1 MKYIGIDIAKQSL
14 QASNSLGNGK
24 KHFDNSQEGI
34 AGLLHWLGD
43 RPGLAQCHL
52 IIEPTNTYHHSLVQ
66 ALAGAQVNYTL
77 INPAQTAAF
86 ARVQGKRA
94 KTDPVDGQ
102 VLASFGESQQPE
114 ASPPPWDAQ
123 EKLKALERHQ
133 EWLERELRATRNR
146 LDSAQFSP
154 WTPQPVLDSLER
166 TIDQLTQEIEA
177 TREAINQQ
185 LELHHHWSEQLELL
199 TSIPGIGR
207 RTASLL
213 LSEMP
218 PVTQCGSAK
227 SWVAYCG
234 LAPEPRQSG
243 KGSYSRL
250 SRVGTPR
257 VRAGLYMPAISALRW
272 NPAVRDLGQRLK
284 EREKKGRV
292 RIVAAMHKLLRI
304 CYGVLKSGLPFDPQR
319 CQPATLDI

>member
-1 MKYIGIDIAKQSL
+1 MEYIGVDIAKGSL
-14 QASNSLGNGK
+14 QASDSRGSRK
-24 KHFDNSQEGI
+24 KLFSNCPVGISQLVYWLEG
-34 AGLLHWLGD
+34 
-43 RPGLAQCHL
+43 RPGLANTHL
-52 IIEPTNTYHHSLVQ
+52 IMEPTNTYHHPLVQ
-66 ALAGAQVNYTL
+66 TLAGYQVNYTL

-86 ARVQGKRA
+86 ARAQGKRA
-94 KTDPVDGQ
+94 KTDPVDAQ
-102 VLASFGESQQPE
+102 VLASFGESQQPD
-114 ASPPPWDAQ
+114 ASPPPQ
-123 EKLKALERHQ
+123 ERQEQLKALERHL

-146 LDSAQFSP
+146 QDSSQFSP

-166 TIDQLTQEIEA
+166 TMDQLNQEIEA
-177 TREAINQQ
+177 TKKAIDQQ
-185 LELHHHWSEQLELL
+185 LELHHHWREQLELL

-218 PVTQCGSAK
+218 PVSQCASAK
-227 SWVAYCG
+227 SWVAFCG

-257 VRAGLYMPAISALRW
+257 VRTGLYLPAISALRW
-272 NPAVRDLGQRLK
+272 NPAVRALGQRLK
-284 EREKKGRV
+284 EREKTGRV

-319 CQPATLDI
+319 CQPATIDI